1 MTKVLV
7 VDDNAIVRAGLQAVL
22 GRVDTV
28 AEVLEAENAF
38 TALEMTSAHS
48 PDIILLDVSMPPGR
62 SGLDILPE
70 LVGSTSVIMLT
81 SMKDPALIRRA
92 LDAGARGYLV
102 HGQLGVNE
110 VAGAIETCR
119 HGGLVLG
126 REAADVMLHPSD
138 DNRPNPL
145 RERLTDRE
153 AEILDLAA
161 DGLSNAEIAGR
172 LFLSERTVKN
182 YLNAAYPKIDVHN
195 RSEAVSAWLGRG
207 QGR

>member
-1 MTKVLV
+1 M
-7 VDDNAIVRAGLQAVL
+7 
-22 GRVDTV
+22 
-28 AEVLEAENAF
+28 
-38 TALEMTSAHS
+38 
-48 PDIILLDVSMPPGR
+48 
-62 SGLDILPE
+62 PE
-70 LVGSTSVIMLT
+70 LVGSASVIMLT

-110 VAGAIETCR
+110 VAGVIETCR

-153 AEILDLAA
+153 AQILDLAA
-161 DGLSNAEIAGR
+161 DGLSNVEIVGR
-172 LFLSERTVKN
+172 LFLFERTVKN

>member
-1 MTKVLV
+1 M
-7 VDDNAIVRAGLQAVL
+7 
-22 GRVDTV
+22 
-28 AEVLEAENAF
+28 
-38 TALEMTSAHS
+38 
-48 PDIILLDVSMPPGR
+48 
-62 SGLDILPE
+62 
-70 LVGSTSVIMLT
+70 
-81 SMKDPALIRRA
+81 
-92 LDAGARGYLV
+92 

-138 DNRPNPL
+138 DNRPNPM
-145 RERLTDRE
+145 RERLTDRD

-161 DGLSNAEIAGR
+161 EGLSNAEIAGR

>member
-28 AEVLEAENAF
+28 TEVLEAENAF

-70 LVGSTSVIMLT
+70 LVGSASVIMLT

-182 YLNAAYPKIDVHN
+182 YLNAAYPKIHVHN